1 MSIKQKNNFEND
13 WKISKLIY
21 VALVFFQN
29 NILTNHREI
38 KNKKYTDQI
47 NQRQARLVNVLS
59 DFCQRNRVLLAV
71 GQNWPS
77 PIAVK

>member
-59 DFCQRNRVLLAV
+59 AFRFINDRSELAV
-71 GQNWPS
+71 S
-77 PIAVK
+77 YSC